1 MKKLL
6 LLASLICWSFTARA
20 QDRFI
25 GEIKMFAGTFAP
37 SGFAFCNGQL
47 LSIMEYQVLFA
58 VIGNTYGGDGKTN
71 FALPNL
77 NGRAPIGVGQG
88 PGLSNRNLSEQGGQ
102 ETVTLLQSQIPTHTH
117 AVTAG
122 SVAIPVSTYTGN
134 ADSPKN
140 SYPAPSTKSYSS
152 ISSGNMNSTGSTI
165 TLTPSGSGLPH
176 NNLQPY
182 LAVQYIIALNG
193 DFPVKQ

>member
-6 LLASLICWSFTARA
+6 LLASLICWSFAARA
-20 QDRFI
+20 QDQFL
-25 GEIKMFAGTFAP
+25 GEIKMFAGNFAP
-37 SGFAFCNGQL
+37 AGFAFCDGQL
-47 LSIMEYQVLFA
+47 LSIQQYSALFS
-58 VIGNTYGGDGKTN
+58 ILGTTYGGNGQTN

-77 NGRAPIGVGQG
+77 NGRVPIGVGQG
-88 PGLSNRNLSEQGGQ
+88 PGLSNRYWGEQGGQ

-122 SVAIPVSTYTGN
+122 SVAIPVSTATGN

-140 SYPAPSTKSYSS
+140 SYPASSTKSYSS
-152 ISSGNMNSTGSTI
+152 TSSGNMNTTGSTT
-165 TLTPSGSGLPH
+165 TLAPAGAGLPH

-182 LAVQYIIALNG
+182 LTIRYIIALQG
-193 DFPVKQ
+193 IFPSRP